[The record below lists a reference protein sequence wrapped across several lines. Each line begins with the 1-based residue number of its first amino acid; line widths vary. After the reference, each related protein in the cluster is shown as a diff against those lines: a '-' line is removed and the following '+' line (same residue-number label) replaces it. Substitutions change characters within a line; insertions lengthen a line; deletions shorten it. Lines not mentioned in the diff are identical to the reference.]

1 MNDDELRARLKAAD
15 PARAVDEDVATGPSW
30 IDDLTEA
37 TMTETTKSTAPSTEG
52 QPEQPRRRL
61 WIPAAAAAAV
71 LAATA
76 IALTAGGDDDVP
88 PAAQPAV
95 GMTLTLPADD
105 AMASCMQLSAES
117 LRPMEVAFSGT
128 ATTVEDTT
136 VTITPDRWYKGGTGA
151 TSVQL
156 TTMGEEMVALLG
168 SVQFEQGQRYLVTAT
183 DGQVNACGFSAEWT
197 PELAQVFEQAFG

>member
-1 MNDDELRARLKAAD
+1 MNDDELLARLEAAD
-15 PARAVDEDVATGPSW
+15 PARTVDEDVATGPSW

-37 TMTETTKSTAPSTEG
+37 TMTETRERTGRPIER
-52 QPEQPRRRL
+52 PRRRRL

-76 IALTAGGDDDVP
+76 IALTASGDDDAP
-88 PAAQPAV
+88 PAAQPAA

-105 AMASCMQLSAES
+105 AMASCMQLSVES

-128 ATTVEDTT
+128 ATTVEDRA
-136 VTITPDRWYKGGTGA
+136 VTITPDHWYKGGDGA
-151 TSVQL
+151 TSVKL
-156 TTMGEEMVALLG
+156 ATMGEEKVALLG
-168 SVQFEQGQRYLVTAT
+168 SVQFEQGKRYLVTAT